1 MEKMAMSHNGQFQLL
16 EFSDEPTV
24 SPPELHQLTM
34 ATCASNLVRSLHT
47 HTHTQGAHRQPQWHQ
62 SRGYDPTP
70 GEDV

>member
-1 MEKMAMSHNGQFQLL
+1 MSHNGQFQLL

-24 SPPELHQLTM
+24 SPPELLQLTM

-47 HTHTQGAHRQPQWHQ
+47 HTQGAHTQLQWHH